1 MHLQLLKTGL
11 GALLCAGLSGC
22 SDLPPPPIG
31 QLRLGLS
38 SGIGDAQYKLVNASF
53 AITGTAQLTL
63 NSDDEPDSD
72 TLLRA
77 LPAGPYSVELLDGW
91 QLERQSSAGSQYV
104 PAELSS
110 ANPLEVSITAG
121 ALTTLTFQFKTG
133 GPPKV
138 TTGEG
143 QLRVEI
149 EVDGVGSPE
158 VVISELMKNPEV
170 LPDADG
176 EWIEL
181 HNPGAEP
188 LALGGCILARD
199 EQELE
204 LESDFVIEPGGHLTF
219 SNGEAPGFQAD
230 VLYSGITL
238 PNTGSFVLRLAC
250 GEHVLTSVN
259 VDPAVLTHRAG
270 RSLSLS
276 GPPLGDGVAQLS
288 TTWCEGTTSYN
299 GDFGTPGAANP
310 PCAP

>member
-1 MHLQLLKTGL
+1 MKLELMKVGL
-11 GALLCAGLSGC
+11 GAALCALSGC

-31 QLRLGLS
+31 QLQLGLS

-53 AITGTAQLTL
+53 AIEGTAQLTL
-63 NSDDEPDSD
+63 NSDDEPESD

-91 QLERQSSAGSQYV
+91 QLERYGSGGSQRV

-110 ANPLEVSITAG
+110 NNPLTFSITAG

-133 GPPKV
+133 APPPV
-138 TTGEG
+138 ATSEG
-143 QLRVEI
+143 QLRVNI
-149 EVDGVGSPE
+149 EVDGVGSPQ

-181 HNPGAEP
+181 YNAGTAP
-188 LALGGCILARD
+188 LALGGCVLARD

-204 LESDFVIEPGGHLTF
+204 LESGFIIEAGGYLTF

-238 PNTGSFVLRLAC
+238 PNTGAFVLRLAC
-250 GEHVLTSVN
+250 GDHVLDAVD
-259 VDPAVLTHRAG
+259 VDPAVLANRAG

-276 GPPLGDGVAQLS
+276 GSALDGTGELGP
-288 TTWCEGTTSYN
+288 TWCESVTSYN

-310 PCAP
+310 PCTP

>member
-1 MHLQLLKTGL
+1 MKLELMKVGL
-11 GALLCAGLSGC
+11 GAALCALSGC

-31 QLRLGLS
+31 QLQLGLS

-53 AITGTAQLTL
+53 AIEGTAQLTL
-63 NSDDEPDSD
+63 SSDDEPESD

-91 QLERQSSAGSQYV
+91 QLERYGSGGSQRV

-110 ANPLEVSITAG
+110 NNPLTFSITAG

-133 GPPKV
+133 APPPV
-138 TTGEG
+138 ATSEG
-143 QLRVEI
+143 QLRVNI
-149 EVDGVGSPE
+149 EVDGVGSPQ

-181 HNPGAEP
+181 YNAGTAP
-188 LALGGCILARD
+188 LALGGCVLARD

-204 LESDFVIEPGGHLTF
+204 LESGFIIEAGGYLTF

-238 PNTGSFVLRLAC
+238 PNTGAFVLRLAC
-250 GEHVLTSVN
+250 GDHVLDAVD
-259 VDPAVLTHRAG
+259 VDPAVLANRAG

-276 GPPLGDGVAQLS
+276 GSALDGTGELGP
-288 TTWCEGTTSYN
+288 TWCESVTSYN

-310 PCAP
+310 PCTP

>member
-1 MHLQLLKTGL
+1 MNQSIKM
-11 GALLCAGLSGC
+11 ALRAALCAALSGC

-53 AITGTAQLTL
+53 AIEGTAQLTL
-63 NSDDEPDSD
+63 SSDDEPESD

-77 LPAGPYSVELLDGW
+77 LPAGAYSVELLEGW
-91 QLERQSSAGSQYV
+91 QLERHGSMGSQQV

-110 ANPLEVSITAG
+110 DNPLSFSITAG

-133 GPPKV
+133 APPPV
-138 TTGEG
+138 QTSDG
-143 QLRVEI
+143 QLRVNI
-149 EVDGVGSPE
+149 EVDGVGSPQ

-181 HNPGAEP
+181 YNAGTEP

-204 LESDFVIEPGGHLTF
+204 LESGFVIEAGGHLTF
-219 SNGEAPGFQAD
+219 SNGEAPGFQAN

-238 PNTGSFVLRLAC
+238 PNTGAFVLRLAC
-250 GEHVLTSVN
+250 GEHVLDAVN
-259 VDPAVLTHRAG
+259 VDPAALPNRAG
-270 RSLSLS
+270 RSLSRS
-276 GPPLGDGVAQLS
+276 GPALDSDADEVS
-288 TTWCEGTTSYN
+288 TSWCEGVTSYN

>member
-1 MHLQLLKTGL
+1 MKLQWLKMGL
-11 GALLCAGLSGC
+11 AVMLSAALPGC

-53 AITGTAQLTL
+53 AIEGAAQLTL
-63 NSDDEPDSD
+63 NSDDEPESD

-77 LPAGPYSVELLDGW
+77 LPAGEYSVELLDGW
-91 QLERQSSAGSQYV
+91 QLERSGAAGSQAV

-110 ANPLEVSITAG
+110 SNPMAFSIAAG

-133 GPPKV
+133 APPPV
-138 TTGEG
+138 ATSEG
-143 QLRVEI
+143 QLRVSI

-181 HNPGAEP
+181 HNSGTEP
-188 LALGGCILARD
+188 LALGGCFLARD

-204 LESDFVIEPGGHLTF
+204 LESGFVIEAGGYLTF
-219 SNGEAPGFQAD
+219 ANGEAPGFQPD

-238 PNTGSFVLRLAC
+238 PNTGAFVLRLAC
-250 GEHVLTSVN
+250 GEQVLDAVN
-259 VDPAVLTHRAG
+259 VDPAALANRAG

-276 GPPLGDGVAQLS
+276 GSTLDDGTGEVS
-288 TTWCEGTTSYN
+288 TTWCEGVTSYN

>member
-1 MHLQLLKTGL
+1 MMKLSL
-11 GALLCAGLSGC
+11 GAVLCAGLSAC

-31 QLRLGLS
+31 QLQLGLS
-38 SGIGDAQYKLVNASF
+38 SGVGDAQYKLVNASF
-53 AITGTAQLTL
+53 AITGSAELTL
-63 NSDDEPDSD
+63 ESDDEPESD

-77 LPAGPYSVELLDGW
+77 LPAGQYSVELLEGW
-91 QLERQSSAGSQYV
+91 QLERSSSAGSQPV

-110 ANPLEVSITAG
+110 NNPLPFSIAAG

-133 GPPKV
+133 APPPA
-138 TTGEG
+138 TTSDG
-143 QLRVEI
+143 QLRVSI
-149 EVDGVGSPE
+149 EVDGVGSPQ

-181 HNPGAEP
+181 YNAGTEA

-204 LESDFVIEPGGHLTF
+204 LESGFVIEPAGHLTF

-238 PNTGSFVLRLAC
+238 PNTGAFVLRLAC
-250 GEHVLTSVN
+250 GEHVLDAVS
-259 VDPAVLTHRAG
+259 VDPAVLANRAG

-276 GPPLGDGVAQLS
+276 GSTLADGESELS
-288 TTWCEGTTSYN
+288 ATWCESVSSYN

>member
-1 MHLQLLKTGL
+1 MNLKSMKM
-11 GALLCAGLSGC
+11 ALCAALCAGLSGC

-31 QLRLGLS
+31 QLQLGLS
-38 SGIGDAQYKLVNASF
+38 SGIGDAQYRLVNASF
-53 AITGTAQLTL
+53 AIEGTAQLTL
-63 NSDDEPDSD
+63 SSDDEPESD

-77 LPAGPYSVELLDGW
+77 LPAGSYSVELLEGW
-91 QLERQSSAGSQYV
+91 QLERHSSAGSQPV

-110 ANPLEVSITAG
+110 NNPLSFSITAG

-133 GPPKV
+133 TPPPAP
-138 TTGEG
+138 TSEG
-143 QLRVEI
+143 QLRVSI
-149 EVDGVGSPE
+149 EVDGVGSPQ

-181 HNPGAEP
+181 YNAGTEP
-188 LALGGCILARD
+188 LTLGGCILARD

-204 LESDFVIEPGGHLTF
+204 LESGFVIEAGGHLTF

-238 PNTGSFVLRLAC
+238 PNTGAFVLRLAC
-250 GEHVLTSVN
+250 GEQVLDAVN
-259 VDPAVLTHRAG
+259 VDPAALTHRAG
-270 RSLSLS
+270 RSLSRS
-276 GPPLGDGVAQLS
+276 GPALDGDADEVS
-288 TTWCEGTTSYN
+288 TSWCESVTSYN

-310 PCAP
+310 PCTP